1 MSKTVLIVA
10 FDFPPS
16 SSAAVQRTLKMADY
30 LKDFG
35 WQAVILTAKEN
46 AYEATEDSQKIPE
59 HVKEHV
65 YRTAALDV
73 HNHLSIR
80 GKHFNWMKGIDRW
93 STWIP
98 GAISCGRK
106 LLNQY
111 QFDAIVS
118 TAPIPSAHIIASKLA
133 AKSGIPWMADYQDPM
148 AYLYEPTSKLRKFC
162 HQRIDTKVTSSASA
176 LVYATKQAMNLYQN
190 AFPDT
195 KKSIFHFV
203 ENGFDETNFELL
215 NGYQPKTP
223 TPFSANKFSFYYS
236 GVLYP
241 NGRDPI
247 PLFKAIAQLVDNN
260 QLNID
265 NFEVIFQG
273 SGTGEKFNN
282 LLEELKI
289 NNIIKF
295 MPSVPYVDSLHNMVN
310 ADALVL
316 IQDQVFNLQVPGK
329 LYEYIRTGKSI
340 LAITPNESATAEVA
354 NRAHNSFIA
363 TEANAIAQ
371 QILQI
376 INREI
381 AVSAISVESFS
392 RYSKTQEFS
401 QILNG
406 ISHEG

>member
-46 AYEATEDSQKIPE
+46 AYEATEDSQNIPE
-59 HVKEHV
+59 HVKGHV
-65 YRTAALDV
+65 YRTAAFDV
-73 HNHLSIR
+73 HNHLSIK

-98 GAISCGRK
+98 GAISCGKK
-106 LLNQY
+106 LLHKY
-111 QFDAIVS
+111 QFDAIFS

-133 AKSGIPWMADYQDPM
+133 AKSGIPWVADYQDPM
-148 AYLYEPTSKLRKFC
+148 AYLYEPTSKIRKFL
-162 HQRIDTKVTSSASA
+162 HKHIDTKVTSSASA
-176 LVYATKQAMNLYQN
+176 LVFATKQAMNLYQN
-190 AFPDT
+190 AFPNA
-195 KKSIFHFV
+195 KESIFHFV

-215 NGYQPKTP
+215 NGYTPKTP
-223 TPFSANKFSFYYS
+223 TPFSSNKFSFYYS

-247 PLFKAIAQLVDNN
+247 PVFRAIAKLVDNK
-260 QLNID
+260 QLD
-265 NFEVIFQG
+265 TDKFEVIFQG

-282 LLEELKI
+282 LLQELEIK
-289 NNIIKF
+289 NMIKF
-295 MPSVPYVDSLHNMVN
+295 MPSVPYIDSLHNMIN
-310 ADALVL
+310 SDALML
-316 IQDQVFNLQVPGK
+316 IQDKVFNLQVPGK
-329 LYEYIRTGKSI
+329 LYEYIRTGKPI
-340 LAITPNESATAEVA
+340 LAITPDQSATAEVA
-354 NRAHNSFIA
+354 NKAHNSFIA
-363 TEANAIAQ
+363 TESDAIAQ

-376 INREI
+376 INSEI
-381 AVSAISVESFS
+381 IVSKNSVESFS
-392 RYSKTQEFS
+392 RYSKTREFS